1 MIEREEPHRGEGGG
15 DKKPQKIAIYHKDHY
30 CFKISISFGEAG
42 QLVLPRQDALFEHS
56 GCLKQTLVEPYK
68 MAHYNKWTIYN
79 K

>member
-42 QLVLPRQDALFEHS
+42 QLVLPR
-56 GCLKQTLVEPYK
+56 
-68 MAHYNKWTIYN
+68 
-79 K
+79 